1 MTHRAILIALAMA
14 SSAMAQQP
22 TAIVSYAD
30 LDLSRAEGVAELDRR
45 LMGAARIVC
54 RPHQA
59 YLEHFES
66 VKRCREQA
74 LGAVSARR
82 SAALAAAAARAETQ
96 LASR

>member
-22 TAIVSYAD
+22 TTIVSYAD
-30 LDLSRAEGVAELDRR
+30 LDLSRAEGIAELDRR
-45 LMGAARIVC
+45 LVSAVRMVC
-54 RPHQA
+54 RPHQTT
-59 YLEHFES
+59 LEHFES

-74 LGAVSARR
+74 LSAVSARR
-82 SAALAAAAARAETQ
+82 SAVLAAAAARAETQ